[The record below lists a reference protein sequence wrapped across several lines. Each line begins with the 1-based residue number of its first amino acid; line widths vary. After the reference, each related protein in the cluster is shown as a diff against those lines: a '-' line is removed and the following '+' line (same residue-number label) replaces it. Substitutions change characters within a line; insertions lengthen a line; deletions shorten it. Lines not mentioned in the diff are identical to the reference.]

1 MGKYAETLSEVGV
14 GGRYLLIFV
23 TLGTQKFQMNRLMK
37 AVDELAQEM
46 DEEIIIQS
54 GNSTYKPEHCTA
66 QAFMSSE
73 EYKNKIESCSLL
85 ITHAGVGTI
94 ITGLNAHKPVIVVP
108 RLASMNEHVDDHQ
121 TEIAEAMEKQGYVL
135 RCDDVSRLK
144 EYVEKAGEFDFK
156 PYKQQGG
163 NIEEII
169 EDFIAHR
176 KVPTLDSWEI
186 VLDLRPKME
195 SYVKGTNDD

>member
-121 TEIAEAMEKQGYVL
+121 IQIAEAFSSKKCVL
-135 RCDDVSRLK
+135 YCDDLTRLR
-144 EYVEKAGEFDFK
+144 EFIDEARVYQFE
-156 PYKQQGG
+156 PYEVKGG
-163 NIEEII
+163 NIENLIMN
-169 EDFIAHR
+169 FI
-176 KVPTLDSWEI
+176 
-186 VLDLRPKME
+186 DLFQ
-195 SYVKGTNDD
+195 